1 MSLADIETLARLAE
15 EARAAGQDIGA
26 PELLWAYQRQRYPEM
41 AARVAGIDL
50 LNRAAQTEEQPL
62 RDLRRAGLK
71 AIHDIRPLR
80 KLAMRWG
87 LGVR

>member
-1 MSLADIETLARLAE
+1 MA
-15 EARAAGQDIGA
+15 
-26 PELLWAYQRQRYPEM
+26 AYQRGYPEM

-80 KLAMRWG
+80 NLAMRWG

>member
-1 MSLADIETLARLAE
+1 MSLADVETLARIVE
-15 EARAAGQDIGA
+15 DARNKDRDIGA
-26 PELLWAYQRQRYPEM
+26 PELLAAYHWQRYPEM

-50 LNRAAQTEEQPL
+50 LNRAAQAEEQPL

-80 KLAMRWG
+80 RLAMRWG